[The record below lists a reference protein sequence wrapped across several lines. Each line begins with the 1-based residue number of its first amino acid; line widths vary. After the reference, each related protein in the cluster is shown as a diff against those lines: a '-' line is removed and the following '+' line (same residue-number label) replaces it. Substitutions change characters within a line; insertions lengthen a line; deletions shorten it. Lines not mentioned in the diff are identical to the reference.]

1 MFLKQLSTL
10 AALSFI
16 LAPACAAEAP
26 QQNAANVQVFEVP
39 KGSRPHDVAP
49 APDGSIWYTAQ
60 RTGALGI
67 LDPKTGKIREIPL
80 GPDSA
85 PHGVIQGPDG
95 AAWITDGGQNAIVRY
110 DPKTGKLSSWKLPE
124 DTGYANLNTAA
135 FDGDGNLWF
144 TGQNGIYGR
153 LDPDA
158 GEIRM
163 FKDPDG
169 RGPYGIAST
178 PDGEIYYVSLAG
190 SHLAKIDRKS
200 GAAQIIE
207 PPTADE
213 GTRRVWAD
221 SKGDLWVSGWNS
233 GQLSRYS
240 PNTGEWKSWKP
251 SGEKPRVYAVFV
263 DDRDI
268 VWVSDWGSNATLA
281 FDPRTESWARY
292 PGSAPDANVRQILGR
307 QGEIYLPES
316 GLDRIMVVRTDR
328 P

>member
-1 MFLKQLSTL
+1 MFLRQLSAL
-10 AALSFI
+10 AALGLI
-16 LAPACAAEAP
+16 VAPACAAEEP
-26 QQNAANVQVFEVP
+26 QQQSAAKVQVFEVP
-39 KGSRPHDVAP
+39 KGSHPHDVAP

-60 RTGALGI
+60 RTGALGV
-67 LDPKTGKIREIPL
+67 LDPRTGKVREVPL

-85 PHGVIQGPDG
+85 PHGVIEGPDG

-110 DPKTGKLSSWKLPE
+110 DPKTGKLSTWKLPE
-124 DTGYANLNTAA
+124 DSGYANLNTAA

-153 LDPDA
+153 LDPGA
-158 GEIRM
+158 GEIRV
-163 FKDPDG
+163 FKDPEG
-169 RGPYGIAST
+169 RGPYGIASA
-178 PDGEIYYVSLAG
+178 DGEIYYVSLAG
-190 SHLAKIDRKS
+190 SHLARIDRET

-207 PPTADE
+207 PPTPDE

-240 PNTGEWKSWKP
+240 PATGEWKSWKP
-251 SGEKPRVYAVFV
+251 DGEEPRIYAVFV

-281 FDPRTESWARY
+281 FDPRTESWTRY
-292 PGSAPDANVRQILGR
+292 AGSAPGANVRQILGR
-307 QGEIYLPES
+307 KGEVYLPES
-316 GLDRIMVVRTDR
+316 GLDRIMVVRTDQ